1 MTNKRDELF
10 KLAEQII
17 KLSPK
22 MRFVGIIDLH
32 GNIIEGIMK
41 KGKTSLESQKGIEHF
56 CKQVGQR
63 RKMRKEF
70 DKSLGKVRFVHVE
83 RENISQLAVYTK
95 KKYHL
100 CYCRTRIEHK
110 KENPN
115 CKHHQKISYE
125 YLI

>member
-1 MTNKRDELF
+1 LTNKRDELL

-32 GNIIEGIMK
+32 GNIAEGIMK
-41 KGKTSLESQKGIEHF
+41 KGKTLLESQKGLEHF

-83 RENISQLAVYTK
+83 RENVSQLAVYTK
-95 KKYHL
+95 KNTIFVTVEPEL
-100 CYCRTRIEHK
+100 SIK
-110 KENPN
+110 K
-115 CKHHQKISYE
+115 KIQIVNTIKK
-125 YLI
+125 LAMNI